1 MERTTLLKELKRIVS
16 GEELRHAALEKVA
29 ALIKESGNHRWVGL
43 YAVDHAAGLVSN
55 LAWSGLGAPEFPTF
69 PITKGLT
76 NSAISSRK
84 TVNVGNV
91 ASDPRYLTAFATT
104 KSEIIVPIFDS
115 TRENVVG
122 TIDVECEQPNAFDLQ
137 TQGLLEECAE
147 LLTPLWRAS
156 H

>member
-1 MERTTLLKELKRIVS
+1 MQRTTLLKELKRIVS

-55 LAWSGLGAPEFPTF
+55 LAWSGPGAPEFPTF
-69 PITKGLT
+69 PMTKGLT